1 MNKLAA
7 SGFFCCWSAMDWIR
21 ATGDAAARSPFSAG
35 SCLTPALMQH
45 CHLGNRHFFF
55 SSPPPL
61 SPPSPPLTQLPF
73 RAETGAISQPVAWI
87 RQRWLKAEAP
97 AVRHILSRQP
107 QVSPTT
113 TTTTT
118 TPATTTTIKKSIK
131 KERWEEWSNASGPN
145 GAGNQESRDPTPPE
159 AEPSHWSAN
168 EWVSN
173 EVWPLGLT
181 FMQMTPCV

>member
-113 TTTTT
+113 TTT
-118 TPATTTTIKKSIK
+118 PATTTTIKKSIK

>member
-55 SSPPPL
+55 SSPPPP

-73 RAETGAISQPVAWI
+73 RAETGAISQPVARI

-107 QVSPTT
+107 QVSP
-113 TTTTT
+113 TTTT

>member
-55 SSPPPL
+55 SSPPPP

-107 QVSPTT
+107 QVSP
-113 TTTTT
+113 TTTT